1 MRLRALTL
9 HGTFARSVAAAA
21 LFASDTFTLGGE
33 HMLLP
38 LLESLRFVAVGH
50 DGDAD
55 PRCAVLTFVRSRT
68 RLRRLYLGG
77 GGVPWE
83 VMLNMLPGLTSLH
96 VLRVRMP
103 GISKAAVR
111 ALVRALP
118 RKMVGIHVSTV
129 VCTSMPT
136 TLRDSPSWRCCT

>member
-9 HGTFARSVAAAA
+9 HGTFARPVAAAA

-55 PRCAVLTFVRSRT
+55 LWRTILTFERSRT
-68 RLRRLYLGG
+68 RLRRCA
-77 GGVPWE
+77 WE
-83 VMLNMLPGLTSLH
+83 LVLNMLPGLTSLR
-96 VLRVRMP
+96 VLRVRIP
-103 GISKAAVR
+103 SISEAAVH
-111 ALVRALP
+111 ALVSALP
-118 RKMVGIHVSTV
+118 RKMVAIQATKIEAAAAAGLHSYISIII
-129 VCTSMPT
+129 P
-136 TLRDSPSWRCCT
+136 